1 MNYLG
6 HLYFS
11 KEKQDLMVANL
22 FGDFVKGKD
31 YSYLPEIVQQ
41 GVLLHRQ
48 IDDFIDRHPSVTQ
61 LRLKLYKELPKIAGI
76 AIDLYFDHLLAKNWS
91 EFHPKTLNQF
101 VDDFL
106 DYAMLSQNLKFNK
119 PPFEYPENFRNLLNA
134 LYHHDL
140 LKKYVHI
147 DGLTLSSRGLSRR
160 ISFENNLDT
169 AAEVYLVFE
178 EEIESVFR
186 IYMED
191 AKLKFKTK

>member
-1 MNYLG
+1 
-6 HLYFS
+6 
-11 KEKQDLMVANL
+11 MVANL